1 LKLVGSHQVL
11 AHRDDINILGWSVRA
26 VKVNGESSVL
36 AFMELGLEINA
47 DKSKYIVM
55 PRYQIAGR
63 IDRKMNDNNSLE
75 ILL

>member
-1 LKLVGSHQVL
+1 MKCTY
-11 AHRDDINILGWSVRA
+11 R
-26 VKVNGESSVL
+26 KVNGESSVL
-36 AFMELGLEINA
+36 AFMELRLEINA

>member
-1 LKLVGSHQVL
+1 MK
-11 AHRDDINILGWSVRA
+11 RTYR
-26 VKVNGESSVL
+26 KVNGESSVL

-55 PRYQIAGR
+55 FRYQIAGR

-75 ILL
+75 ILLQF